1 MYFSDTKFSDAAAT
15 VVSNDSKEKKKK
27 SLYDVAVYADFV
39 KYDILSPLHIS
50 YHRTRS
56 NIHFKARRGKHIKL
70 SIESVFCRR
79 SIKSAF
85 SKKCSNTIVGNR
97 AIKFSMATKLMKIKA
112 SSLYGAYNF
121 DSNLTKVE
129 YIKYPR

>member
-1 MYFSDTKFSDAAAT
+1 MYFSDIKFSDAAAT
-15 VVSNDSKEKKKK
+15 AVSNDSKEKKKK

-50 YHRTRS
+50 YHRNRS
-56 NIHFKARRGKHIKL
+56 EIHFKARRGKHIKL
-70 SIESVFCRR
+70 SIESVFCR

-97 AIKFSMATKLMKIKA
+97 AIKFSMATKLIKIKN

-121 DSNLTKVE
+121 DSNAIKGG